1 MEELNTDDKQELLK
15 QMMIRLKSSEEE
27 LKDLFKE
34 MVEARRQIKYLKK
47 EIGEL

>member
-34 MVEARRQIKYLKK
+34 MVEARRQIKHLKRD
-47 EIGEL
+47 IGEL